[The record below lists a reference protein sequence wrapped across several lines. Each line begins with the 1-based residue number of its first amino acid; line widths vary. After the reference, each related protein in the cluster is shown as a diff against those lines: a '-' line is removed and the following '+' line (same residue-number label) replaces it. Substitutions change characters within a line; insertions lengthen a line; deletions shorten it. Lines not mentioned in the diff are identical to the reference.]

1 LLINTLDTNIK
12 LHTHLK
18 SKSSKGIKSILK
30 DPSKLN
36 RTKSSDKKKV
46 KHLHHHSTNK
56 MALLQAQL
64 KNSQYKSYTYAN
76 YKEKFGEEY
85 TNLGGLGNLINFII
99 NRPKFRIS

>member
-1 LLINTLDTNIK
+1 MFINTLDTIIK

-30 DPSKLN
+30 DTSKLN
-36 RTKSSDKKKV
+36 RTKSSDKYKM
-46 KHLHHHSTNK
+46 KHLHPHVTKK

-85 TNLGGLGNLINFII
+85 TNLGGLGNYINL
-99 NRPKFRIS
+99 S